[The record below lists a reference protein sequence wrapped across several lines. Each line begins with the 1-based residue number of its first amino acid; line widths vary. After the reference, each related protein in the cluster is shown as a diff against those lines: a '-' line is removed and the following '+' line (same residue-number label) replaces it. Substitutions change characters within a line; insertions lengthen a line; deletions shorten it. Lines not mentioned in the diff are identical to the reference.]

1 MSTKK
6 KITTLEELG
15 EFGLIER
22 ITKKIKQYHESTILG
37 PKDDAALISHK
48 NKTLVSA
55 DLLIE
60 GIHFDMTFTPLKHL
74 GYKAVVVNLSDI
86 YAMNGTPKQITVSL
100 GFSSKYTLE
109 AIDEFYDGILLACE
123 KYKIDIIGGDISS
136 SVSGLVISISALGEI
151 NQKNLVK
158 RNGAEENDLIVVS
171 GDLGG
176 AYMGLTILQRE
187 KEVWKSNPNMQP
199 ELDNFNYILER
210 QLKPEARKD
219 IIEFLADRQIKPTS
233 MIDVSDGLASEIIHL
248 CTQSN
253 VGCQLYEEKLPIDQQ
268 TYQTA
273 MDFNLNPST
282 CALNGGEDYEL
293 LFTVKQKD
301 FEEISKNTKLTII
314 GHITKKESGYN
325 LIGHGDTS
333 IPITSQGWNHI

>member
-1 MSTKK
+1 MSAKK

-37 PKDDAALISHK
+37 PKDDAALINHK

-109 AIDEFYDGILLACE
+109 AIDEFYEGILLACE

-151 NQKNLVK
+151 NENNMVK

-176 AYMGLTILQRE
+176 AYMGLTVLQRE

-199 ELDNFNYILER
+199 ELDNFNYVLER

-219 IIEFLADRQIKPTS
+219 IIEFLADRKIKPTS
-233 MIDVSDGLASEIIHL
+233 MIDISDGLASEIIHL
-248 CTQSN
+248 CKQSN

-273 MDFNLNPST
+273 LDFNLNPST

-301 FEEISKNTKLTII
+301 FEEISKNAKLTII
-314 GHITKKESGYN
+314 GHITNKESGYN